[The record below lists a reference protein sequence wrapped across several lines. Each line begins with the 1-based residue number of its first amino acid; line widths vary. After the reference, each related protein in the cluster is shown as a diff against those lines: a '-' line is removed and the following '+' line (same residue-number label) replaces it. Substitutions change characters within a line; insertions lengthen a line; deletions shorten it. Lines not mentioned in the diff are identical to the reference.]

1 MDLGTL
7 ISGAGGLIVGGIGTL
22 IMIVWGWVL
31 AAMLAGGPVG
41 ESGGLHLTG
50 GLYLLRVHIQRPA
63 QA

>member
-31 AAMLAGGPVG
+31 AAMLAGG
-41 ESGGLHLTG
+41 
-50 GLYLLRVHIQRPA
+50 
-63 QA
+63 